1 MKKAE
6 IYTYPSFYKDMS
18 KLATKDVGQAFK
30 KIYTKSGDWKVDV
43 EDKTYH
49 LNRLP
54 FGVSMERKISRGA
67 RVIYIK
73 DGHKIYLLNVGHH
86 DKHTKGGGLT
96 APRDLKQN
104 SIQTNYENL
113 SEEGNPFQ
121 KFIVSEDGIN
131 EKGELFFSRK
141 SPRIYEKILATL
153 KQPMKEITFVSPFIS
168 EELFEPAGF
177 IEKLMVKHFIG
188 NTEINVRMITSPPQ
202 TLRKLDLLDKLEL
215 SGWKVDWCENL
226 HSKIYIFKP
235 NVEQMD
241 KRTLDKS
248 LFRDCFLIGSA
259 NLTKSGLGLHDRGN
273 HEICEN
279 LDIALHNETDNYI
292 KYLSKSFYTD
302 TVKSRHRNK
311 MKS

>member
-131 EKGELFFSRK
+131 EKGELFFS
-141 SPRIYEKILATL
+141 
-153 KQPMKEITFVSPFIS
+153 
-168 EELFEPAGF
+168 
-177 IEKLMVKHFIG
+177 
-188 NTEINVRMITSPPQ
+188 
-202 TLRKLDLLDKLEL
+202 
-215 SGWKVDWCENL
+215 
-226 HSKIYIFKP
+226 
-235 NVEQMD
+235 
-241 KRTLDKS
+241 
-248 LFRDCFLIGSA
+248 
-259 NLTKSGLGLHDRGN
+259 
-273 HEICEN
+273 
-279 LDIALHNETDNYI
+279 
-292 KYLSKSFYTD
+292 
-302 TVKSRHRNK
+302 
-311 MKS
+311 